1 MFQPWQ
7 GSTFNLQNLQTSRG
21 SKPDVIGCGWNK
33 TSPPQKR
40 KLYQTNIAHE
50 SWRNLLGAAKVLQRT
65 TEDTQVQFILGKNT
79 TCSIACAPQTPV
91 MSHIGVKTRTE
102 YPKASVRHTVELA
115 GRLVISK
122 FQHRKYSNKRL
133 GFWHGVQ
140 FLGLLDSV
148 VGGKTQAK

>member
-1 MFQPWQ
+1 MW
-7 GSTFNLQNLQTSRG
+7 LKQNL
-21 SKPDVIGCGWNK
+21 
-33 TSPPQKR
+33 PPHQKR
-40 KLYQTNIAHE
+40 KLYQTNLRMNHE
-50 SWRNLLGAAKVLQRT
+50 EIYPGAAKVLQRT

-115 GRLVISK
+115 GRLAISK
-122 FQHRKYSNKRL
+122 KNNIASIAIKDLDSDIVCN
-133 GFWHGVQ
+133 